1 MAGSILK
8 IAAPLALSYFAPGIG
23 TALGS
28 TLSKATLGAIG
39 GALGGAGAGAV
50 GGGGLKGAALG
61 ALGGGLTGYGLQG
74 GFNDI
79 IGTLPG
85 GALQGPSLTGAPI
98 TGTGAGSGALGA
110 IGDATGL
117 SQSSFP
123 SIGGLSG
130 SSGGGSSF
138 NLGSSIASG
147 LGGAA
152 DDDALKKAQEQLL
165 AGNQQQLANIDS
177 YEPGAYLDN
186 PEYKFQQAEGEKAI
200 NRTLGSSGNLFSGRA
215 LTAAADY
222 NKGINT
228 DFQQRDYQQYLNR
241 VGLQNPLYGSNANT
255 QAATSIGRANN
266 LGTTLQGVLNPQQ
279 GMTAEQLAKLLRA

>member
-8 IAAPLALSYFAPGIG
+8 VAAPLALSYFAPGIG

-28 TLSKATLGAIG
+28 SILGAGAAGSATLGNALIG
-39 GALGGAGAGAV
+39 GGIGALT
-50 GGGGLKGAALG
+50 GGGLKGAALG
-61 ALGGGLTGYGLQG
+61 ALSGGIGANLGSFGDAPLAAGVQG
-74 GFNDI
+74 A
-79 IGTLPG
+79 TR
-85 GALQGPSLTGAPI
+85 S
-98 TGTGAGSGALGA
+98 GSGILGS
-110 IGDATGL
+110 IGSATGL
-117 SQSSFP
+117 NASSFP

-138 NLGSSIASG
+138 NIGSAIASG

-152 DDDALKKAQEQLL
+152 DDKALKEAQKRLL

-177 YEPGAYLDN
+177 YEPGAYLEN
-186 PEYKFQQAEGEKAI
+186 PEYKFQQGEGEKAI
-200 NRTLGSSGNLFSGRA
+200 NRTLGFSGNLFSGRA
-215 LTAAADY
+215 LAAAADY

-255 QAATSIGRANN
+255 QAATGIARANN
-266 LGTTLQGVLNPQQ
+266 AGTTLQGILNPQQ
-279 GMTAEQLAKLLRA
+279 VKIAAQLAELLRLQRA